1 MFYTAANKM
10 VTSRTPSRVLDT
22 SRATTIDKGRF
33 SDDPPGK
40 YDVLCGKG
48 RERSL
53 HLGNERFGAII
64 MMHAKKFN
72 RAGNRRSLKTDVV
85 KGVLLEVRSAGSR
98 FFEKR
103 RDEGSCWVE
112 IRNERI
118 VRDKVGHALRDSR
131 FSVGGLD
138 RALSFMKTHGLH
150 KPVENDCRDKL
161 VSVPRT
167 TRSETPPRRPLLVPV
182 LRPEAHPSWR
192 RPSRPTT
199 TAIPIEIGCLKI
211 VSSPLS
217 TSKESPSQLSQNQP
231 LPPVATSTN
240 LLPFTCTTSAAV
252 ACSTAGKEMCGSEI
266 TDARPLKSLDALL
279 QIGMPCN
286 NSFETAEVLCL
297 EPKGGYLSS
306 AFVETDEAM
315 DEFVRHI
322 NLLLLPGK
330 NEDALLDQGDLY
342 GLSYLL

>member
-1 MFYTAANKM
+1 VFYTAGNKM
-10 VTSRTPSRVLDT
+10 VTSRTPSQVLDT

-112 IRNERI
+112 ISNERI

-138 RALSFMKTHGLH
+138 RALSFMKTHGLN

-167 TRSETPPRRPLLVPV
+167 TRSETPPHRPQLVPV
-182 LRPEAHPSWR
+182 LRPGAHPSWR
-192 RPSRPTT
+192 RPSRRTT
-199 TAIPIEIGCLKI
+199 TDIPIEIGYPKI

-217 TSKESPSQLSQNQP
+217 ISKESPSQLSHQP

-240 LLPFTCTTSAAV
+240 LLPFTCTAV
-252 ACSTAGKEMCGSEI
+252 AYSTAGKEMCDSEI
-266 TDARPLKSLDALL
+266 ADARPLKSLDALL
-279 QIGMPCN
+279 KIGMPCD
-286 NSFETAEVLCL
+286 SFETGEVLCV
-297 EPKGGYLSS
+297 EPRGRYLVSS

-330 NEDALLDQGDLY
+330 NEDVLHDQEDLY